1 LGYREEAFNLID
13 KSDIQKLKNS
23 SNLMGLYLG
32 LLTDKDLPKAIKIRR
47 DFNLD
52 FDLRPSDL
60 FNDEKSN

>member
-1 LGYREEAFNLID
+1 
-13 KSDIQKLKNS
+13 
-23 SNLMGLYLG
+23 MGLYLG

-60 FNDEKSN
+60 FNDEKIKELTEEDCLKRLIEEAMPERKK

>member
-1 LGYREEAFNLID
+1 
-13 KSDIQKLKNS
+13 
-23 SNLMGLYLG
+23 MGLYLG

-60 FNDEKSN
+60 FNDEKSNQPSEEDCLKRLLEEAMPERKK